1 MAWPVLGDYAMSG
14 RMLRRLAPR
23 WSCRLSAADK
33 RRLWCAPSRAAMLG
47 AIVAVLVAAS
57 SSTPALAQATPTI
70 AEAFAPTSIGI
81 GGTTSLTFTL
91 SNPDPLN
98 PAVQVRFIDSLPAGL
113 MVATPNG
120 LTGTCLAVPFVGA
133 TVTAAPGDRIFDLSG
148 DLILDSASSCTISVN
163 VTGTTA
169 GTKTNA
175 VTVTATGVGGRIT
188 GNTATATLQVVA
200 PAPTISTAFG
210 AASVPLGGST
220 SLSFT
225 ITNAASTTIT
235 GVAFTDTFPAGL
247 VVATPNGLSGSC
259 GGGTITATA
268 GGSAAGLSGAS
279 LAASASCTFSLNVT
293 ATSAGAKVDTT
304 SPVSSNEASS
314 GSPATASL
322 IVAAATT
329 AALTSSANPSFFG
342 QAVTFTAT
350 VTGASPTG
358 TVTFKDGATVLGS
371 GTLNGSGVA
380 TFTTPSLAVGSHS
393 ITAAY
398 AGDANN
404 SPSTS
409 AVLTQSVNVPAD
421 SVKLRALQLE
431 VTRIE
436 AQGSGQAISGAI
448 DGAISDGFSENG
460 SPISGGSNGMHFN
473 FAAAP
478 QEDAQ
483 ERAQKRVSD
492 AFAAL
497 GYARD
502 PMLTKAPPRAAPKEW
517 LAWADVRGTNWS
529 TSTQTGDIRG
539 GQSNGLIGL
548 TRKLTP
554 DVLVGAFGGY
564 EIFDYTSQLLDGR
577 LKGEGWTAGGYL
589 GWHMLPGLRFDAGV
603 ARSGISYDGVA
614 GTASGTFP
622 GQRWLATAA
631 LVGTYRTM
639 PGFEIEPSA
648 RVYAL
653 WEHDDAY
660 TDTLGTLQTE
670 RTFSTGRASA
680 GTKVAYP
687 WMWSATTTVA
697 PYVGVYADYYFNQ
710 DDAALPVAAPLL
722 LPTEFISGWSARVT
736 SGIAVSTAAGPKLSV
751 GGELGGLGSNQFTL
765 WSVRGQAALPF

>member
-1 MAWPVLGDYAMSG
+1 
-14 RMLRRLAPR
+14 
-23 WSCRLSAADK
+23 
-33 RRLWCAPSRAAMLG
+33 MLG
-47 AIVAVLVAAS
+47 AILAVLVAAS
-57 SSTPALAQATPTI
+57 SSIAGPVLATTTI
-70 AEAFAPTSIGI
+70 AEAFGTTSISV

-91 SNPDPLN
+91 SNTDLTPVP
-98 PAVQVRFIDSLPAGL
+98 VQVQFTDILPAGL
-113 MVATPNG
+113 VVATPNG
-120 LTGTCLAVPFVGA
+120 LTGTCLAAQFAGA
-133 TVTAAPGDRIFDLSG
+133 TVTATAGSGSVDLSG
-148 DLILDSASSCTISVN
+148 VLAPQAPFSCTISVN

-175 VTVTATGVGGRIT
+175 VTVTSGGTT
-188 GNTATATLQVVA
+188 GNTATASLQVGA
-200 PAPTISTAFG
+200 PAPTISQAFG

-225 ITNAASTTIT
+225 ITNAATTPIT

-259 GGGTITATA
+259 GGTTTATA
-268 GGSAAGLSGAS
+268 GGGSAGLSGAS
-279 LAASASCTFSLNVT
+279 LAGSASCTFSLNVT
-293 ATSAGAKVDTT
+293 ATSAGTKVNTT
-304 SPVSSNEASS
+304 SPVNSNEAAP

-329 AALTSSANPSFFG
+329 AALTSSANPSSFG

-358 TVTFKDGATVLGS
+358 TVTFKDGATALGS

-393 ITAAY
+393 ISAAY
-398 AGDANN
+398 AGDASN

-460 SPISGGSNGMHFN
+460 SPISGGSNGVHFN

-502 PMLTKAPPRAAPKEW
+502 PMLTKAPPRAAPTEW

-539 GQSNGLIGL
+539 GQSNGLLGL

-577 LKGEGWTAGGYL
+577 LKGDGWTAGGYL
-589 GWHMLPGLRFDAGV
+589 GPNPGSALNA
-603 ARSGISYDGVA
+603 I
-614 GTASGTFP
+614 SGTDAP
-622 GQRWLATAA
+622 TATA
-631 LVGTYRTM
+631 
-639 PGFEIEPSA
+639 PS
-648 RVYAL
+648 
-653 WEHDDAY
+653 
-660 TDTLGTLQTE
+660 
-670 RTFSTGRASA
+670 
-680 GTKVAYP
+680 
-687 WMWSATTTVA
+687 
-697 PYVGVYADYYFNQ
+697 
-710 DDAALPVAAPLL
+710 
-722 LPTEFISGWSARVT
+722 
-736 SGIAVSTAAGPKLSV
+736 
-751 GGELGGLGSNQFTL
+751 
-765 WSVRGQAALPF
+765 

>member
-1 MAWPVLGDYAMSG
+1 M
-14 RMLRRLAPR
+14 R
-23 WSCRLSAADK
+23 
-33 RRLWCAPSRAAMLG
+33 
-47 AIVAVLVAAS
+47 
-57 SSTPALAQATPTI
+57 
-70 AEAFAPTSIGI
+70 
-81 GGTTSLTFTL
+81 
-91 SNPDPLN
+91 
-98 PAVQVRFIDSLPAGL
+98 
-113 MVATPNG
+113 
-120 LTGTCLAVPFVGA
+120 
-133 TVTAAPGDRIFDLSG
+133 
-148 DLILDSASSCTISVN
+148 
-163 VTGTTA
+163 
-169 GTKTNA
+169 
-175 VTVTATGVGGRIT
+175 
-188 GNTATATLQVVA
+188 
-200 PAPTISTAFG
+200 
-210 AASVPLGGST
+210 
-220 SLSFT
+220 
-225 ITNAASTTIT
+225 
-235 GVAFTDTFPAGL
+235 
-247 VVATPNGLSGSC
+247 
-259 GGGTITATA
+259 GGTITATA

-393 ITAAY
+393 ISAAY
-398 AGDANN
+398 AGDASN

-502 PMLTKAPPRAAPKEW
+502 PMLTKAPPRAAPTEW

-736 SGIAVSTAAGPKLSV
+736 SGIAVSSAAGPKLSV